1 MFVIKKCKTIALA
14 ALMMFIAISTVYSE
28 NYTVPAELESYGSKI
43 YRKARSYFGNR
54 SFNGYCG
61 TYVKCQLRAMGIFDD
76 KFDFHGNGNQWYS
89 NFENTAVTSGGYY
102 VYRESGSDCMKK
114 LADNYGDNLSN
125 IVLTFPI
132 QSGYSAR
139 YPGAGHALVIY
150 KVVNGIAYYSESF
163 RFGGYAE
170 GQVIAEDVESLV
182 ERYQRRHGSPIGC
195 VLLSEEKLSQG
206 GSLIAGIS
214 YNEDLHPQLKA
225 RLDEISNVMFI
236 AEKFAGNSQTREA

>member
-1 MFVIKKCKTIALA
+1 MFVIRKYKNLIALI
-14 ALMMFIAISTVYSE
+14 MIVFSFAINVSSANYEVPSEIQSYGEDVYS
-28 NYTVPAELESYGSKI
+28 
-43 YRKARSYFGNR
+43 RARSYFGGR

-61 TYVKCQLRAMGIFDD
+61 TYIRCQLRAMGIFDN

-89 NFENTAVTSGGYY
+89 NFENVAVTSGGYY

-114 LADNYGDNLSN
+114 LTDNYGDSLSN

-150 KVVNGIAYYSESF
+150 RVVNGIAYYSESF
-163 RFGGYAE
+163 RFGEYAE

-182 ERYQRRHGSPIGC
+182 ERYRRRHGSPIGC
-195 VLLSEEKLSQG
+195 VLLSEEKLYREG
-206 GSLIAGIS
+206 GLALGIS
-214 YNEDLHPQLKA
+214 YNADIHPELKA